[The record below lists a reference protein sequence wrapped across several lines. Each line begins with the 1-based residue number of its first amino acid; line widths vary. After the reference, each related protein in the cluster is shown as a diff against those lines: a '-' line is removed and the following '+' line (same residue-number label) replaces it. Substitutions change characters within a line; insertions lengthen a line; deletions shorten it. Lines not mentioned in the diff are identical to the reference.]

1 MVNPYKIKNCYMGK
15 LPHGSDILTELG
27 NFCQEKGISTGIFT
41 AIGAVKNATLGFYNQ
56 TEKKYYKHYIDQPL
70 EIVSLSGN
78 ISIKDEKPMV
88 HSHIVLSDKD
98 GNAVGGHLMSDTIVF
113 ACEFWIFELEGER
126 LVRAYDEVTG
136 LPLWEM
142 KKILLNS

>member
-1 MVNPYKIKNCYMGK
+1 MVNPYKIKNVFMGK
-15 LPHGSDILTELG
+15 LTHGSDILTELT
-27 NFCQEKGISTGIFT
+27 NFCRKNEIKTGILT
-41 AIGAVKNATLGFYNQ
+41 AIGAVKNAALGFYNQ
-56 TEKKYYKHYIDQPL
+56 DEKKYYKHCINQPL

-98 GNAVGGHLMSDTIVF
+98 GNTVGGHLMSDTIVF
-113 ACEFWIFELEGER
+113 ASEFWIFELEGER
-126 LVRAYDEVTG
+126 LIRGYDEVTG

-142 KKILLNS
+142 KKNRS